1 MLSLIFLPITI
12 AIAVCKMSFSII
24 LGLFHGGMLIGAI
37 ALFGVLSLLGG
48 IISAIFGLVWNLL
61 PLILIVAGIAL
72 IAFANKKEPE
82 TVEQHVSDS
91 MDIFKEK
98 ISSSM

>member
-1 MLSLIFLPITI
+1 MASQPKGIKEFLRKR
-12 AIAVCKMSFSII
+12 VV
-24 LGLFHGGMLIGAI
+24 
-37 ALFGVLSLLGG
+37 ALKRK
-48 IISAIFGLVWNLL
+48 
-61 PLILIVAGIAL
+61 PQTIAL